1 MFRIGLITRG
11 QVTKG
16 MFRIGLITRG
26 KVNKGMFRIGL
37 KNVVKACLKSY

>member
-26 KVNKGMFRIGL
+26 NVNNGMFRIGL